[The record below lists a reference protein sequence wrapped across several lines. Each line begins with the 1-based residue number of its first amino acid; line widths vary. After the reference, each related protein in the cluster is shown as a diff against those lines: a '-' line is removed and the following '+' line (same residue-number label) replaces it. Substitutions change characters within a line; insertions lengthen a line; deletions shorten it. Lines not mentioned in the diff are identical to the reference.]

1 MFPHRDIHKYSRV
14 SPDGKTHNEIDHILI
29 DRWNSSTLDV
39 RYFMESDCDKDHC
52 LVVEKVWERFNFGKL
67 NELEVRKQYYKKI
80 SNKFAVLE
88 NLNDDEDI
96 NRAWENI
103 KENIKISA
111 KQSRGLYEL
120 K

>member
-52 LVVEKVWERFNFGKL
+52 LVVEKVWERFA
-67 NELEVRKQYYKKI
+67 VRKQAAQTLMGKDLI
-80 SNKFAVLE
+80 SG
-88 NLNDDEDI
+88 
-96 NRAWENI
+96 
-103 KENIKISA
+103 S
-111 KQSRGLYEL
+111 
-120 K
+120 